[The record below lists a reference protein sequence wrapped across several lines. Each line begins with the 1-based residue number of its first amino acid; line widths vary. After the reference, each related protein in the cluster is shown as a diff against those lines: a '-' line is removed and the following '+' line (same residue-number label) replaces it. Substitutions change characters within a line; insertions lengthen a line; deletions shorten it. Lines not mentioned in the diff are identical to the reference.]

1 MHHRMPELVW
11 QVMQPTVTPS
21 MEPKNLIIFM
31 SDGHD
36 PRYLGSAGHPLM
48 HTPALDRLADRGTRF
63 SNAYTPC
70 PICVPARASF
80 ATGRHVHQTGCWDN
94 AHAYDGEI
102 PGWGRQVQRAGYPI
116 EAIGKMHF
124 RRAEDPLGF
133 DRQHEPMHIVDGVGM
148 VWGALRDPFPTLDP
162 PFRLIKSVGVGV
174 SNYNLYDRRIAN
186 GAAEWL
192 MARAK
197 ESDRPWVLYVGFVA
211 PHPPFVVPR
220 EYLDRYP
227 LDQVPLPKA
236 HNAPAESLHPWLRAQ
251 REFIAQDRFFR
262 DDEERRLAF
271 ASYMA
276 LLSFVDAQI
285 GLVLDTLQEL
295 GLESETR
302 VLYTSDHGDSPGVRG
317 IWGKFNFYEESA
329 KVPMILSGPGVEPG
343 TVCDTPVSL
352 VDVYPTV
359 LDALNIIRPE
369 SDKTLESK
377 SLFDI
382 AGAPTE
388 SDRLVLGQ
396 YHAFASP
403 SGGYMLR
410 KGRYKY
416 HYYVGYRPELF
427 DLENDPEELVDL
439 ASDPDYEGVL
449 AEMEALLREKL
460 DPEEVDS
467 RAKADQGRLIERHG
481 GPEKALGVGAPG
493 TTPVPG
499 YDHE

>member
-1 MHHRMPELVW
+1 MDA
-11 QVMQPTVTPS
+11 
-21 MEPKNLIIFM
+21 KNLIIFM

-36 PRYLGSAGHPLM
+36 PRYLGSAGHQLA
-48 HTPALDRLADRGTRF
+48 HTPALDRLAGRGTRF
-63 SNAYTPC
+63 ANAYTPC

-80 ATGRHVHQTGCWDN
+80 ATGRHVHHTGCWDN

-102 PGWGRQVQRAGYPI
+102 PGWAQHVQRAGHPI
-116 EAIGKMHF
+116 EAIGKMHY

-162 PFRLIKSVGVGV
+162 PFRLIKDVGAGI

-186 GAAEWL
+186 RAAEWL

-197 ESDRPWVLYVGFVA
+197 GGDGPWVLFVGFVA
-211 PHPPFVVPR
+211 PHPPFVVPS

-227 LDQVPLPKA
+227 LDRVPLPKA
-236 HNAPAESLHPWLRAQ
+236 HDMPAESLHPWIRAQ

-262 DDEERRLAF
+262 DDDERRLAF
-271 ASYMA
+271 ASYLA
-276 LLSFVDAQI
+276 LLSFVDAQV
-285 GLVLDTLQEL
+285 GLVLDALKQL
-295 GLESETR
+295 DLEAETR
-302 VLYTSDHGDSPGVRG
+302 VLYTSDHGDSPGARG

-329 KVPMILSGPGVEPG
+329 KVPIILSGPGLESG
-343 TVCDTPVSL
+343 KVCDTPVSL
-352 VDVYPTV
+352 VDVYATV
-359 LDALNIIRPE
+359 LDALDIDRPE
-369 SDKTLESK
+369 GEDTPDGR
-377 SLFDI
+377 SLFEI

-388 SDRLVLGQ
+388 RDRVVLGQ

-427 DLENDPEELVDL
+427 DLENDSEERIDL
-439 ASDPDYEGVL
+439 ALSPDREDVL
-449 AEMEALLREKL
+449 AEMEALLRERL
-460 DPEEVDS
+460 DPEEVDR
-467 RAKADQGRLIERHG
+467 RAKVDQNRLIKRHG

>member
-1 MHHRMPELVW
+1 
-11 QVMQPTVTPS
+11 
-21 MEPKNLIIFM
+21 MEAKNLIIFM
-31 SDGHD
+31 TDGHD

-48 HTPALDRLADRGTRF
+48 HTPALDRLAARGIRF
-63 SNAYTPC
+63 TNAYTPC

-80 ATGRHVHQTGCWDN
+80 ATGCHVHQTGCWDN
-94 AHAYDGEI
+94 AHAYDGEL
-102 PGWGRQVQRAGYPI
+102 PGWAQHVQRAGYPI

-133 DRQHEPMHIVDGVGM
+133 DRQHEPMHIVDGIGM

-162 PFRLIKSVGVGV
+162 PFRLIKDVGVGV

-186 GAAEWL
+186 HAAEWL
-192 MARAK
+192 KARAN
-197 ESDRPWVLYVGFVA
+197 SSGSPWVLYVGFVA

-227 LDQVPLPKA
+227 LGRVPLPKA
-236 HNAPAESLHPWLRAQ
+236 HDMAAENLHPWVRAQ

-285 GLVLDTLQEL
+285 GFVLDTLEEL
-295 GLESETR
+295 GLEADTR

-329 KVPMILSGPGVEPG
+329 KVPVILSGPDVETG
-343 TVCDTPVSL
+343 KVCETPVSL
-352 VDVYPTV
+352 IDVHPTV
-359 LDALNIIRPE
+359 LDALGIAKPGSE
-369 SDKTLESK
+369 ASPGGK

-382 AGAPTE
+382 AAAPTE
-388 SDRLVLGQ
+388 PERIVLSQ

-403 SGGYMLR
+403 TGGYMLR

-416 HYYVGYRPELF
+416 HYYVGHGPELF
-427 DLENDPEELVDL
+427 DLENDPEESVDL
-439 ASDPDYEGVL
+439 AVDPSYAGVL
-449 AEMEALLREKL
+449 VEMEAHLREQL
-460 DPEEVDS
+460 DPEAVDR
-467 RAKADQGRLIERHG
+467 RAKADQRRLIERHG
-481 GPEKALGVGAPG
+481 GPEMALRVGAPG
-493 TTPVPG
+493 ATPVPG

>member
-1 MHHRMPELVW
+1 MNA
-11 QVMQPTVTPS
+11 
-21 MEPKNLIIFM
+21 KNLIIFM

-48 HTPALDRLADRGTRF
+48 HTPALDRLAARGTRF
-63 SNAYTPC
+63 ANAYTPC

-94 AHAYDGEI
+94 AHAYDGDL
-102 PGWGRQVQRAGYPI
+102 PGWAQHVQRAGYPI

-162 PFRLIKSVGVGV
+162 PFRLIKTVGAGV

-186 GAAEWL
+186 LAAEWL
-192 MARAK
+192 KARAT
-197 ESDRPWVLYVGFVA
+197 SGGGPWVLYVGFVA

-220 EYLDRYP
+220 EYLDLYP

-236 HNAPAESLHPWLRAQ
+236 HDMAAEDLHPWVRAQ

-262 DDEERRLAF
+262 DDEERRLAY
-271 ASYMA
+271 ASYLA

-285 GLVLDTLQEL
+285 GFVLDTLEEL
-295 GLESETR
+295 GLDADTR
-302 VLYTSDHGDSPGVRG
+302 VLYTSDHGDSPGARG
-317 IWGKFNFYEESA
+317 LWGKFNFYEESV
-329 KVPMILSGPGVEPG
+329 KVPMILSGPDVEPG
-343 TVCDTPVSL
+343 TVSETPVSL
-352 VDVYPTV
+352 IDVHPTV
-359 LDALNIIRPE
+359 LDALHIAEPE
-369 SDKTLESK
+369 GKGALDGGTLFE
-377 SLFDI
+377 I
-382 AGAPTE
+382 AAAPTE
-388 SDRLVLGQ
+388 PERIVLSQ

-403 SGGYMLR
+403 TGGYMLR

-416 HYYVGYRPELF
+416 HYYVGYRPELY
-427 DLENDPEELVDL
+427 DLENDPDEYVDL
-439 ASDPDYEGVL
+439 AVDPDYAGVL
-449 AEMEALLREKL
+449 SEMEAQLRSRL
-460 DPEEVDS
+460 DPEAVD
-467 RAKADQGRLIERHG
+467 REAKADQGRLIEHHG
-481 GPEKALGVGAPG
+481 GPEKALRVGAPG
-493 TTPVPG
+493 ATPVPG

>member
-1 MHHRMPELVW
+1 MDA
-11 QVMQPTVTPS
+11 
-21 MEPKNLIIFM
+21 KNLIIFM

-102 PGWGRQVQRAGYPI
+102 PGWARQVQIAGYPI

-124 RRAEDPLGF
+124 RRSEDPLGF
-133 DRQHEPMHIVDGVGM
+133 DRQHEPMHIVDGIGM

-162 PFRLIKSVGVGV
+162 PFRLIKDVGVGV

-186 GAAEWL
+186 TAAEWL
-192 MARAK
+192 MAKTK
-197 ESDRPWVLYVGFVA
+197 EGGDPWVLYVGFVA

-220 EYLDRYP
+220 EYLDLYP
-227 LDQVPLPKA
+227 LEKVPLPKA
-236 HNAPAESLHPWLRAQ
+236 HDAPAESLHPWLRAQ
-251 REFIAQDRFFR
+251 REFIAQDGFFR

-276 LLSFVDAQI
+276 LLSFVDAQV
-285 GLVLDTLQEL
+285 GFVLDTLQEL

-302 VLYTSDHGDSPGVRG
+302 VLYTSDHGDSPGARG

-329 KVPMILSGPGVEPG
+329 KVPMILAGPGVESG
-343 TVCDTPVSL
+343 KVCDTPVSL

-359 LDALNIIRPE
+359 LDALGIAQPK
-369 SDKTLESK
+369 SDKTLESN
-377 SLFDI
+377 SLFRI
-382 AGAPTE
+382 AGAPAE
-388 SDRLVLGQ
+388 PDRLVLGQ

-416 HYYVGYRPELF
+416 HYYVGYRPELY
-427 DLENDPEELVDL
+427 DLENDPEETVDL
-439 ASDPDYEGVL
+439 ASDPDHEGVL
-449 AEMEALLREKL
+449 AEMEALLRKRL
-460 DPEEVDS
+460 DPEEVDR
-467 RAKADQGRLIERHG
+467 RAKADQDSLIERHG
-481 GPEKALGVGAPG
+481 GPEKALSVGAPG
-493 TTPVPG
+493 ATPVPG
-499 YDHE
+499 YGHE